1 VTEGPLIYLVAGEA
15 SGDALGARLIRALR
29 EETGGTV
36 RIAGIG
42 GVEMQTEGLSSLF
55 PMQELSVMGIVE
67 VLPHL
72 RRILGRMRNAA
83 DDVLAKAPDAVVTI
97 DSPGFARGFV
107 KRIDNRDIPRIHYVA
122 PTVWA
127 WRPKRVYKFKAAF
140 NHLLALLPF
149 EPPYFEAVGL
159 PCTFVGHSVLE
170 SGADKGDGSAF
181 RARHAIGPDT
191 KLVSVLAGSRAGEVK
206 WHLDVFGDSVRLLR
220 QRHDDLAIVLPTLP
234 HLKDLVE
241 ERARS
246 WGVSVLVTT
255 GVGEK
260 YDAMAASNA
269 AIAVSGTVS
278 LELALARVPT
288 VIAYRFNPISH
299 WIVRKLVK
307 IDHASIVN
315 ILRIRNGE
323 TPIIPERLQDQCKP
337 DILAADLEQ
346 LLSGAGSDQLA
357 LAAETLD
364 SLKPGGEMPST
375 SAARAILQVINQSGL
390 KSS

>member
-1 VTEGPLIYLVAGEA
+1 MTDSPLIYIVAGEA

-29 EETGGTV
+29 EETGGKV

-42 GVEMQTEGLSSLF
+42 GSEMQAEGLSSLF

-67 VLPHL
+67 ILPHL
-72 RRILGRMRNAA
+72 RRILGRMRDAA
-83 DDVLAKAPDAVVTI
+83 DDVAAKRPDAVVTI

-107 KRIDNRDIPRIHYVA
+107 KRIENRDIPRIHYVA

-149 EPPYFEAVGL
+149 EPPYFEAVSL

-170 SGADKGDGSAF
+170 CGADKGHGVVF
-181 RARHAIGPDT
+181 RRHHAIAPDT
-191 KLVSVLAGSRAGEVK
+191 KLISVLAGSRSGEVK
-206 WHLDVFGDSVRLLR
+206 WHLDVFGDAVRLLR
-220 QRHDDLAIVLPTLP
+220 QRYNDLSIVLPTLP
-234 HLKDLVE
+234 HLKELVE
-241 ERARS
+241 DRARS
-246 WGVSVLVTT
+246 WGVPFVVTT
-255 GVGEK
+255 DVTDK
-260 YDAMAASNA
+260 YDAMAASDA

-288 VIAYRFNPISH
+288 VIAYRFNPVSH

-315 ILRIRNGE
+315 ILRVRNGE
-323 TPIIPERLQDQCKP
+323 PPIIPERLQDQCKA
-337 DILAADLEQ
+337 DILAADLDR
-346 LLSGAGSDQLA
+346 LLSGDGNDQLA
-357 LAAETLD
+357 AAADTLN
-364 SLKPGGEMPST
+364 SLRPGDEMPSIC
-375 SAARAILQVINQSGL
+375 AARTILQIIGQSGPQ
-390 KSS
+390 SS

>member
-1 VTEGPLIYLVAGEA
+1 MTEGPLIYLVAGEA

>member
-1 VTEGPLIYLVAGEA
+1 MIDGPLIYLVAGEA
-15 SGDALGARLIRALR
+15 SGDALGARLIRSLR
-29 EETGGTV
+29 TETGDTV
-36 RIAGIG
+36 RVAGIG
-42 GVEMQTEGLSSLF
+42 GPEMEAEGLTSLF

-72 RRILGRMRNAA
+72 RRILGRMQNAA
-83 DDVLAKAPDAVVTI
+83 DDVALKAPDAVVTI

-107 KRIDNRDIPRIHYVA
+107 KRIKDRDIPRIHYVA

-170 SGADKGDGSAF
+170 SGADRGDGPAF
-181 RARHAIGPDT
+181 RSRHAIGADAP
-191 KLVSVLAGSRAGEVK
+191 LVAVLAGSRTGEAK
-206 WHLDVFGDSVRLLR
+206 WHLDVFGEAIQKLR
-220 QRHDDLAIVLPTLP
+220 EKHADLIIVLPTLP
-234 HLKDLVE
+234 HLHDLVE
-241 ERARS
+241 SRARS
-246 WGVSVLVTT
+246 WGVPFVATT
-255 GVGEK
+255 GLVEK

-299 WIVRKLVK
+299 WIVRRLVK

-315 ILRIRNGE
+315 ILRVRNGE
-323 TPIIPERLQDQCKP
+323 EPIIPERLQSQCRP
-337 DILAADLEQ
+337 EILAHDLED
-346 LLSGAGSDQLA
+346 LLSGAGREQLA
-357 LAAETLD
+357 LAAETLTALRPAD
-364 SLKPGGEMPST
+364 EMPST
-375 SAARAILQVINQSGL
+375 CAAKTILGL
-390 KSS
+390 IRQTARQPS